1 LKTWPAL
8 DIQPGAQSDLVLALV
23 DDFRPTA
30 LEERGAGVRVFFA
43 TSADRDHAAGAL
55 QPQFH
60 VSPINVPDDDWAR
73 RSQENLTPITVG
85 RITVVPPWHATD
97 HRSLATDTRPPI
109 TDHRPPITIVI
120 VPSMGFGTGHH
131 ATTRL
136 CLAALQRIDLNRAH
150 VLDVGT
156 GSGVLAIAAV
166 LLGAT
171 RALGLD
177 DDPDAIQSANEN
189 LALNPP
195 PHPSQTVTF
204 TVADLMTL
212 ELPAADVVTANLT
225 GALLIRAAGRLRQ
238 AVRLGGVLIVSG
250 LLVGERDDVLRAFS
264 DLKDES
270 LVISEAEEDGWITFA
285 FGDQKSSRAQ
295 ISH

>member
-1 LKTWPAL
+1 
-8 DIQPGAQSDLVLALV
+8 
-23 DDFRPTA
+23 
-30 LEERGAGVRVFFA
+30 
-43 TSADRDHAAGAL
+43 
-55 QPQFH
+55 
-60 VSPINVPDDDWAR
+60 
-73 RSQENLTPITVG
+73 
-85 RITVVPPWHATD
+85 
-97 HRSLATDTRPPI
+97 
-109 TDHRPPITIVI
+109 
-120 VPSMGFGTGHH
+120 MGFGTGHH

-136 CLAALQRIDLNRAH
+136 CLAALQTIDLTGAS

-166 LLGAT
+166 RLGAT

-177 DDPDAIQSANEN
+177 DDHDAIQSANEN

-195 PHPSQTVTF
+195 PLPSQTVTF

-238 AVRLGGVLIVSG
+238 AVRPGGVLIVSG

-264 DLKDES
+264 GLTDEIM
-270 LVISEAEEDGWITFA
+270 VIGEAEEDGWITVT
-285 FGDQKSSRAQ
+285 FGDQKSSRV
-295 ISH
+295 

>member
-1 LKTWPAL
+1 VKTWPAL
-8 DIQPGAQSDLVLALV
+8 DIQSRAQSDLVLALV

-30 LEERGAGVRVFFA
+30 LEELDAGVRIFFA
-43 TSADRDHAAGAL
+43 TSTDRDRAASAL
-55 QPQFH
+55 QPQFQ
-60 VSPINVPDDDWAR
+60 VSPTDVPDDDWAR

-85 RITVVPPWHATD
+85 RITVAPPWHVEP
-97 HRSLATDTRPPI
+97 LATSPAFRATSHEPPV
-109 TDHRPPITIVI
+109 TIVI

-136 CLAALQRIDLNRAH
+136 CLAALQTIDLTRAY

-166 LLGAT
+166 QLGAAC
-171 RALGLD
+171 ALGLD

-195 PHPSQTVTF
+195 PSPSQSVTF
-204 TVADLMTL
+204 IVADLMTL

-238 AVRLGGVLIVSG
+238 AIGPGGMLIVSG
-250 LLVGERDDVLRAFS
+250 LLVGERDEVLRAFS
-264 DLKDES
+264 GLKDEIV
-270 LVISEAEEDGWITFA
+270 VIGEDEEDGWITFTA
-285 FGDQKSSRAQ
+285 RKLSNE
-295 ISH
+295 